1 MVYNRVGGVY
11 MSVTIS
17 ELFDLAQCPVPWAF
31 EGRTYPWEILPEIGQ
46 LVIELGAKLG
56 EDFTRISENV
66 WVGKGTTIAPNAVI
80 VGPAVIGRDCEIR
93 PGAYIRENVIVG
105 DGVVIGNS
113 TELKNSILFNN
124 VQVPHFNYVGD
135 SILGA
140 GAHLGAGVICSN
152 FKSTKEPVKVRT
164 ETEVLQTDLRKFGAM
179 VGDKAEVGCNAVL
192 NPGTVVGR
200 ESIIYPLV
208 SVRGVVPNRT
218 INKGNGVLVPRS

>member
-1 MVYNRVGGVY
+1 

-113 TELKNSILFNN
+113 TELKNS
-124 VQVPHFNYVGD
+124 
-135 SILGA
+135 
-140 GAHLGAGVICSN
+140 
-152 FKSTKEPVKVRT
+152 
-164 ETEVLQTDLRKFGAM
+164 
-179 VGDKAEVGCNAVL
+179 
-192 NPGTVVGR
+192 
-200 ESIIYPLV
+200 
-208 SVRGVVPNRT
+208 
-218 INKGNGVLVPRS
+218 